1 MNQSQIAIRYAK
13 ALFFLAQEKNKV
25 EILIKDILLLND
37 ILVNSSDLIKLLEHP
52 VIKPSQKTQ
61 VLVSLFKDEVDS
73 ITLSFLQLIIQHK
86 REIYLQR
93 IVRNFI
99 DLYKKNQ
106 HIQSVLLTT
115 AYDLDKEETE
125 RLTGAIEDKLKSKI
139 ELNIKVDQSIIGGI
153 ILQINDKE
161 LDMSV
166 SRQLSRFKINLLEYD
181 LSTKKKTK
189 IS

>member
-25 EILIKDILLLND
+25 DIIFKDVLLLND
-37 ILVNSSDLIKLLEHP
+37 TLINSSDLIKLLEHP
-52 VIKPSQKTQ
+52 VVKPSQKIQ
-61 VLVSLFKDEVDS
+61 ALINLFKDEVDQ

-86 REIYLQR
+86 REIYLRR

-106 HIQSVLLTT
+106 HIQSVLLTS
-115 AYDLDKEETE
+115 AYNLENEEKDKISET
-125 RLTGAIEDKLKSKI
+125 IESKLKSKI
-139 ELNIKVDQSIIGGI
+139 ELNIKIDPAIIGGI

-166 SRQLSRFKINLLEYD
+166 SRQLSRVKSNLFEYD

>member
-25 EILIKDILLLND
+25 EIIIKDILFLNETL
-37 ILVNSSDLIKLLEHP
+37 INSSDLIKLLEHP
-52 VIKPSQKTQ
+52 VVKPSQKTQ
-61 VLVSLFKDEVDS
+61 ALIRLFKDEVDA
-73 ITLSFLQLIIQHK
+73 ITLSFLQLIVFHK
-86 REIYLQR
+86 REVYLQR

-106 HIQSVLLTT
+106 QIQSVILTT
-115 AYDLDKEETE
+115 AYNLDKEETKNISE
-125 RLTGAIEDKLKSKI
+125 AIERKLKSKI
-139 ELNIKVDQSIIGGI
+139 ELNLRFDQSIIGGI

-166 SRQLSRFKINLLEYD
+166 LRQLNRFKSSLLEYD

-189 IS
+189 NS

>member
-25 EILIKDILLLND
+25 EIIIKDILLLND
-37 ILVNSSDLIKLLEHP
+37 TLNASSDLIKLLEHP

-61 VLVSLFKDEVDS
+61 TLNSLFKNEVDS
-73 ITLSFLQLIIQHK
+73 ITLSFLQLIVQHK
-86 REIYLQR
+86 REIYLRR
-93 IVRNFI
+93 IIRNFT

-106 HIQSVLLTT
+106 QIQTVLLTT
-115 AYDLDKEETE
+115 AYNLDKEENE
-125 RLTGAIEDKLKSKI
+125 KISEVIESKLKSKV
-139 ELNIKVDQSIIGGI
+139 ELNIRIDQSIIGGI

-166 SRQLSRFKINLLEYD
+166 SRQLSRFRNSLLEYD